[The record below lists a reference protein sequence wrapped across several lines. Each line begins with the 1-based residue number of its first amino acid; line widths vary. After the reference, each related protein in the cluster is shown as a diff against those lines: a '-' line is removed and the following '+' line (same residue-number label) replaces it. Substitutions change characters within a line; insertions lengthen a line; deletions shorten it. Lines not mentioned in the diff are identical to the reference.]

1 MQTTVHVVFR
11 EPFMIRTHFTEEQI
25 QAKRAAIKKAVLGD
39 TSEHLTKP
47 DVGIIQKLVEQ
58 HDSLFFGDLFK
69 ENNINFEIKA
79 SSQMTCAGGK
89 ISYSKQL
96 KYLSSPEER
105 LEYLNKRNC
114 SFTLTLSGTVICS
127 SFNKPGS
134 TRFEALSFIV
144 EHELIHAIDSILHGH
159 SGHGANFQRLA
170 KSFFGHTDYHHEIGK
185 TAISEQTDEELE
197 REFAAC
203 AKKAGV
209 SKEIFGVVFKCRGRE
224 IKVIGINT
232 KRSKYPFTG
241 IDQYGKNWKLSRNQ
255 VQQAHAQ
262 QIVNNN

>member
-1 MQTTVHVVFR
+1 
-11 EPFMIRTHFTEEQI
+11 MIRTHYTEEQI
-25 QAKRAAIKKAVLGD
+25 SEKRAAIKKAVLNN
-39 TSEHLTKP
+39 TSEHLTRI
-47 DVGIIQKLVEQ
+47 DCNMVRSLIRQY
-58 HDSLFFGDLFK
+58 DRLFFGDLFK

-79 SSQMTCAGGK
+79 SNQMTSVGGK
-89 ISYSKQL
+89 IGYRRQL
-96 KYLSSPEER
+96 RYLSSPEER
-105 LEYLNKRNC
+105 LEYLNKRNP
-114 SFTLTLSGTVICS
+114 SFALTLSGAVICS
-127 SFNKPGS
+127 NFSKPGS
-134 TRFEALSFIV
+134 TEKVNGLTATSRFEALSFIV

-203 AKKAGV
+203 AKRAGV
-209 SKEIFGVVFKCRGRE
+209 SEEIFGVVLKWKGHE

-241 IDQYGKNWKLSRNQ
+241 VDQYGKNWKLSRNQ
-255 VQQAHAQ
+255 VQQAYTQ
-262 QIVNNN
+262 QIANNN